1 MLIGREGSLQTQPI
15 PGTQQEKLTAIK
27 LDTVLEKKLHE
38 SNGPEKHKEQIIP
51 SAQNWIKKRST
62 KYNRQKTKKSKKRNN
77 KPLKQIK

>member
-1 MLIGREGSLQTQPI
+1 MTAESNNQTQPI

-27 LDTVLEKKLHE
+27 LDTVPEKKLHE
-38 SNGPEKHKEQIIP
+38 SNGTEKHKEQIIP

-62 KYNRQKTKKSKKRNN
+62 KYNRQKTKKSKSKKRNN